1 MDGIFGGRN
10 MAVNIRDFQWKT
22 FTPMQLNMD
31 GWGLNEKYPHA
42 LGKTATTIN
51 RRYLKLKSML
61 LPYTYTFAHE
71 AIDGKPLI
79 QAMFL
84 SSPNPFT
91 LGRRTQYQFLYG
103 PSFLVAPI
111 YQETKADAD
120 GNDIRNGI
128 YLPEGIWHDYFT
140 GEAYMGNCV
149 MNTFAAPIWKLPV
162 FVRQGAIIPMN
173 NPNNNPSQIDPSL
186 RILEIFPSQQ
196 RTSISVYDDDGTT
209 DAYLAGASTTYQVEQ
224 QLRKGKVVVTI
235 NPATGKDQYN
245 TDPVPEGKPAPVEP
259 QDATITDVAH
269 TCTISIRC
277 DTILDHLDW
286 LDPEKV
292 ELVPDDGVI
301 LAPVSVTFY
310 EGESVF
316 NVLQRV
322 CKQNAIHMEFEN
334 TPMYNSAYIEGI
346 HNLYEFDCGE
356 LSGWMYSVNGW
367 FPNYGCSR
375 YALQAGDVIAWVYTC
390 DLGYDVGGGYAV
402 GN

>member
-1 MDGIFGGRN
+1 MKTRTKLIAGVVILAVLAAAFWYGGG
-10 MAVNIRDFQWKT
+10 APGLHGWKVGEE
-22 FTPMQLNMD
+22 L
-31 GWGLNEKYPHA
+31 H
-42 LGKTATTIN
+42 TAAEPVESGET
-51 RRYLKLKSML
+51 
-61 LPYTYTFAHE
+61 
-71 AIDGKPLI
+71 
-79 QAMFL
+79 
-84 SSPNPFT
+84 
-91 LGRRTQYQFLYG
+91 
-103 PSFLVAPI
+103 
-111 YQETKADAD
+111 ETKAETDLSAEV
-120 GNDIRNGI
+120 GKNEET
-128 YLPEGIWHDYFT
+128 PEAAKEPAEESEPAETPAESGEPAAAEVPAAQPEEPAPTT
-140 GEAYMGNCV
+140 GPEAM
-149 MNTFAAPIWKLPV
+149 
-162 FVRQGAIIPMN
+162 
-173 NPNNNPSQIDPSL
+173 D
-186 RILEIFPSQQ
+186 
-196 RTSISVYDDDGTT
+196 
-209 DAYLAGASTTYQVEQ
+209 
-224 QLRKGKVVVTI
+224 I
-235 NPATGKDQYN
+235 NPATGMDKYN
-245 TDPVPEGKPAPVEP
+245 TSPVPEGKPAPVEP
-259 QDATITDVAH
+259 QDATVTDVAH

-390 DLGYDVGGGYAV
+390 DLGYDVGGGYAT